1 MYSGDSRPK
10 DPMAAVLKK
19 QRDESEGHTDSG
31 NAQVLKWASL
41 LACFLLGGSALK
53 TAYGLVTYLGRSS

>member
-1 MYSGDSRPK
+1 
-10 DPMAAVLKK
+10 MAAVLKK